1 MTALFGN
8 GFFKTVE
15 EYEGDGGMEEDS
27 YYEEETDWGAMEI
40 KLQVHKHCFFNSLI
54 NKQYNILLVN

>member
-15 EYEGDGGMEEDS
+15 EYEDDGGMGDGGMGEDS

-40 KLQVHKHCFFNSLI
+40 KLQVHNIASLTHA
-54 NKQYNILLVN
+54 V